1 MSGFNNARET
11 KEVFIISGTLFLA
24 GIEIQGCRN
33 SKRTELYL
41 WGTGC
46 LLPFNGKFII

>member
-24 GIEIQGCRN
+24 GIENPGMQ
-33 SKRTELYL
+33 EL
-41 WGTGC
+41 
-46 LLPFNGKFII
+46 